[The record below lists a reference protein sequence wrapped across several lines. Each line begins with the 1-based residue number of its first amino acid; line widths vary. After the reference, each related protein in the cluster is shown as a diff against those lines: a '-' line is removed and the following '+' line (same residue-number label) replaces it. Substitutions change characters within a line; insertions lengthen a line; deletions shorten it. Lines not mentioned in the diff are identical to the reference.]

1 MIETKFKAASSHLKF
16 ELFSYICGGGVVIL
30 PTFNLISCCV
40 SESSPPSRGNVD
52 DYEEDMVK
60 GMSELTRNLKEEI
73 AVTN

>member
-1 MIETKFKAASSHLKF
+1 MT
-16 ELFSYICGGGVVIL
+16 L

-60 GMSELTRNLKEEI
+60 GMSELTRNLKRRSK
-73 AVTN
+73 VTD

>member
-1 MIETKFKAASSHLKF
+1 M
-16 ELFSYICGGGVVIL
+16 IL